1 MRANGVSLVAN
12 DTMRELE
19 IMMPT
24 GLAMP
29 AVRGR
34 TSTETTATIIANRNP
49 ESSSIHSSAPHR
61 DAMEDTS
68 TPSST
73 LQAMRK
79 NAQLPAVA

>member
-24 GLAMP
+24 GLVMP

-34 TSTETTATIIANRNP
+34 TSTETTATIFANRNP
-49 ESSSIHSSAPHR
+49 ASSSTHSSAPHR
-61 DAMEDTS
+61 DTMEDTS

>member
-24 GLAMP
+24 GLAMRRARADQYGDHGYDNREQESGEQFNP
-29 AVRGR
+29 QFR
-34 TSTETTATIIANRNP
+34 TP
-49 ESSSIHSSAPHR
+49 Q